1 MPNRKMS
8 VFELLGKISSE
19 EEAVAFLEECR
30 WGDTPRCPRCGSANV
45 VRTPAT
51 APQPWRCRPCRK
63 YHSVRTNTVM
73 AQTQIP
79 LQKWCYAIYL
89 FHTGRKGI
97 SGLQLAKELRVT
109 PKLDFAQKLDKL

>member
-1 MPNRKMS
+1 
-8 VFELLGKISSE
+8 
-19 EEAVAFLEECR
+19 
-30 WGDTPRCPRCGSANV
+30 
-45 VRTPAT
+45 
-51 APQPWRCRPCRK
+51 
-63 YHSVRTNTVM
+63 M